1 MAENG
6 HNARIS
12 AYKNKGKDIEDLRRR
27 RVETSVE
34 IRKQKKEETLLKR
47 RNVDLSDD
55 EPTSPLQEQNR
66 QSIMSM
72 SEIITSIKSSETAT
86 VLNATVS
93 VRKLLSKEKNPP
105 IDRVIEAGLVDKLVK
120 FLDCNDKPNLQFEA
134 AWALTNIASGTS
146 EQTQAVVRAGAVPHF
161 IRLLGAPSMNLV
173 EQCIWALG
181 NIAGDG
187 AEMRDMVTSNG
198 IIEQL
203 LRLVDMNAPPA
214 FLRNL
219 TWTFSN
225 LCRNK
230 NPPPKMKAIK
240 ACLPALATLIQHSDR
255 EVLADTCWAF
265 SYITDGANNQI
276 QEVVDMP
283 GVVQRLVELLGSVD
297 ASVVTPALRTV
308 GNIVTGDDCQTQ
320 AVIDTNV
327 LQMMPGL
334 LQHIKQSIKK
344 EACWMLSNIT
354 AGSVEQIQAVINHN
368 LIPLVIEVLCTGD
381 FKSQKEAAWAITN
394 LTSGGT
400 VEQISYVVQ
409 CGALKPLC
417 DLLASKDTKLLHV
430 LLDGVSNILQAA
442 DKVGQVEG
450 ISSMLEE
457 VGGLDKIEQLQNHE
471 NQQVYKKAY
480 DIIEKYFSEEGE
492 DESLV
497 PQAGAEA
504 NQYQFNTENI
514 QNQSQ
519 GFSF

>member
-6 HNARIS
+6 THNARLS

-66 QSIMSM
+66 QVTMTM
-72 SEIITSIKSSETAT
+72 SEIIKSIKSLDAQT
-86 VLNATVS
+86 VLNATQA

-105 IDRVIEAGLVDKLVK
+105 IDRVIDAGLVDVLVT
-120 FLDCNDKPNLQFEA
+120 FLDCNDKPSLQFEA

-161 IRLLGAPSMNLV
+161 IRLLGAPSINLV

-187 AEMRDMVTSNG
+187 AEMRDMVTANG
-198 IIEQL
+198 IIEPL
-203 LRLVDMNAPPA
+203 MRLVDMSAPPA

-240 ACLPALATLIQHSDR
+240 ACLPALASLIQHSDK

-276 QEVVDMP
+276 QEVVDMQ
-283 GVVQRLVELLGSVD
+283 GVVPRLVELLGSVD
-297 ASVVTPALRTV
+297 AAVVTPALRTV
-308 GNIVTGDDCQTQ
+308 GNIVTGDDSQTQ
-320 AVIDTNV
+320 VVIDTNV

-334 LQHIKQSIKK
+334 LQHSKASIKK

-354 AGSVEQIQAVINHN
+354 AGAVEQIQAVIEHN
-368 LIPLVIEVLCTGD
+368 LIPLVIEVLCTAD
-381 FKSQKEAAWAITN
+381 FKSQKEAAWTITN

-417 DLLASKDTKLLHV
+417 ELLASKDTKLLHV
-430 LLDGVSNILQAA
+430 LLDGISNILQAA
-442 DKVGQVEG
+442 DKVGQVEP
-450 ISSMLEE
+450 ICTMLEE
-457 VGGLDKIEQLQNHE
+457 MGGLDKIEQLQNHE

-480 DIIEKYFSEEGE
+480 DIIEKYFGEEGE
-492 DESLV
+492 DENLV
-497 PQAGAEA
+497 PEGTA
-504 NQYQFNTENI
+504 NAYQFSTENI
-514 QNQSQ
+514 SSTP
-519 GFSF
+519 GFTF

>member
-1 MAENG
+1 MAESG
-6 HNARIS
+6 HNARITS
-12 AYKNKGKDIEDLRRR
+12 YKNKGKDIEDLRRR

-66 QSIMSM
+66 PTVMTM
-72 SEIITSIKSSETAT
+72 SEIIANIKSSDSQA
-86 VLNATVS
+86 VLNATQS

-105 IDRVIEAGLVDKLVK
+105 IDRVIEAGLVEKLVK
-120 FLDCNDKPNLQFEA
+120 FLDCNDKPSLQFEA

-187 AEMRDMVTSNG
+187 AEMRDMVTTNG
-198 IIEQL
+198 LIEPL

-240 ACLPALATLIQHSDR
+240 ACLPALTTLIQHSDR

-283 GVVQRLVELLGSVD
+283 GVIPRLVELLGSVD
-297 ASVVTPALRTV
+297 AAVVTPALRTV
-308 GNIVTGDDCQTQ
+308 GNIVTGDDSQTQ
-320 AVIDTNV
+320 TVIDNNV

-334 LQHIKQSIKK
+334 LQHVKQSIKK

-354 AGSVEQIQAVINHN
+354 AGSVEQIQAAIDHN
-368 LIPLVIEVLCTGD
+368 LIALLIEVLCTGD

-400 VEQISYVVQ
+400 IEQISYVVQ

-430 LLDGVSNILQAA
+430 LLDGLTNILQAA
-442 DKVGQVEG
+442 DKVGQVDA

-457 VGGLDKIEQLQNHE
+457 VGGLDKIEHLQNHE

-480 DIIEKYFSEEGE
+480 DIIEKYFGEQGE
-492 DESLV
+492 DENLA
-497 PQAGAEA
+497 PQGNEEA
-504 NQYQFNTENI
+504 NQYQFSTENI
-514 QNQSQ
+514 NTTQ